1 MLEVLQ
7 KIRSGI
13 EKLRYLRIHVLDGL
27 GLLLVCLEY
36 FKKLFVDFGLRRKA
50 ILQPISIIRQ
60 ALLQALF
67 SVPHLNFVDIS
78 DSMIE
83 LYRASPFHAKL
94 DT

>member
-50 ILQPISIIRQ
+50 ILQLISIIRQ